1 MASVS
6 FISTSKLVSLLAS
19 ADPQKALRVRVLNA
33 TRLSLETDTFQQVSM
48 IDLAEEKII
57 PGDSPIEIPAP
68 APKLSRKSGKY
79 QLIAFGET
87 KDTYSLKDLL
97 AEGLRAL
104 ERAKPGTLEK
114 LSLVKKST
122 KRIVAHNPEDL
133 FDTAGLAETYGQKL
147 VDGWW
152 YGTNNSAQETNA
164 WLERACESAGVKWGK
179 DFSTSL

>member
-87 KDTYSLKDLL
+87 KDTYSPRYLPVG
-97 AEGLRAL
+97 GLMVPGK
-104 ERAKPGTLEK
+104 AKP
-114 LSLVKKST
+114 
-122 KRIVAHNPEDL
+122 
-133 FDTAGLAETYGQKL
+133 
-147 VDGWW
+147 
-152 YGTNNSAQETNA
+152 
-164 WLERACESAGVKWGK
+164 
-179 DFSTSL
+179 